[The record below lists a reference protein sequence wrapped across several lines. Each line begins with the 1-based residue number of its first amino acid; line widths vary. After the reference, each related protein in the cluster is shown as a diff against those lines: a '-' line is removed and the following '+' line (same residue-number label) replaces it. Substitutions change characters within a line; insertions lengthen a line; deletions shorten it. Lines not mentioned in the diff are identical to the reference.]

1 MIGLSNNKQFGI
13 FVTLFPVERTHAC
26 EQRPTDPWRN
36 GETSPR
42 ESPTQ
47 SIKPAGR
54 ELSLWDLRLPPNAGT
69 SGGGLAHYF
78 PRTVATGALS
88 ENPEPKL
95 FDEFRRPA
103 EKPAFFGTHP
113 PEGYGRAKVDQWIKK
128 NVPKAKQS
136 EVKTTFSALKAE
148 CDSLVV
154 GGKPN
159 LEAILTD
166 WGLTSQIL
174 NKASVDS
181 QIRLLAA
188 VQHIKKLA
196 CWRHKQR
203 RSYQWGWAAVGFSWI
218 QTDISCFLTENLPT
232 AAAEGCQWIPYILK
246 FSVPFNWHVQQRLMW
261 IQSQW
266 TMTHFY

>member
-1 MIGLSNNKQFGI
+1 
-13 FVTLFPVERTHAC
+13 
-26 EQRPTDPWRN
+26 
-36 GETSPR
+36 
-42 ESPTQ
+42 
-47 SIKPAGR
+47 
-54 ELSLWDLRLPPNAGT
+54 
-69 SGGGLAHYF
+69 
-78 PRTVATGALS
+78 VATGALS

-148 CDSLVV
+148 GDSLVV

-188 VQHIKKLA
+188 VQHIK
-196 CWRHKQR
+196 
-203 RSYQWGWAAVGFSWI
+203 
-218 QTDISCFLTENLPT
+218 N
-232 AAAEGCQWIPYILK
+232 
-246 FSVPFNWHVQQRLMW
+246 
-261 IQSQW
+261 
-266 TMTHFY
+266 